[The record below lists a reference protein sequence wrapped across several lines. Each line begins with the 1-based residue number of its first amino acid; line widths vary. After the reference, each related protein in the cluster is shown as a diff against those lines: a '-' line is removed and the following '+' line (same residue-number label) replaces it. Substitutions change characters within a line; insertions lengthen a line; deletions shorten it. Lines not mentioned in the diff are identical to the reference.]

1 MQKHFDFVI
10 IGAGIAGLSAAY
22 FLSKSAR
29 VAVVEREQA
38 WGYHS
43 SGRSAAVFIEAYEN
57 PTVSDLSFDAK
68 DFFNQ
73 PPDGFSEYPLIKPL
87 GGLMV
92 IRDGEQAA
100 AEAYLHDW
108 SLRCP
113 RLQHIDAQEAL
124 GRVPILRRE
133 GLQGAIL
140 DPNLMSI
147 DTNQLMQ
154 SYLRGFRANHGEL
167 FCGFDCSVESTPTQ
181 QWRMRSDDQTLT
193 TPILVNASGAWANQ
207 TAEHAGVQ
215 ILPIAPR
222 RRTAAL
228 LSMPSGAPSWPM
240 VRTMDQ
246 TLYFKP
252 EDPGVMISPQDE
264 GESSACDAQ
273 AEELDIAVAID
284 RFQTL
289 CDFDVSRVHS
299 HWAGLRSLTPDRCPV
314 VGFAE
319 DSANFF
325 WLAGQGGAGIQTS
338 PALGK
343 LAAECLLSGSNL
355 DLRLDP
361 SRFLH
366 QEHADAHQAK

>member
-10 IGAGIAGLSAAY
+10 LGAGIAGLSAAY

-29 VAVVEREQA
+29 IAVVEREQA

-57 PTVSDLSFDAK
+57 PTVSDLSLDAR

-73 PPDGFSEYPLIKPL
+73 PPSNFSEYPLVKPL

-92 IRDGEQAA
+92 VRDGEQAA
-100 AEAYLHDW
+100 AEAYLQCW
-108 SLRCP
+108 SQRCP
-113 RLQHIDAQEAL
+113 KLERVDAQDAL
-124 GRVPILRRE
+124 ARVPILRRE
-133 GLQGAIL
+133 GLQGAIF

-154 SYLRGFRANHGEL
+154 SYLRGFRANGGEL
-167 FCGFDCSVESTPTQ
+167 FCGFDCSVQSLSNQHWLIRSGDRTLSTPV
-181 QWRMRSDDQTLT
+181 
-193 TPILVNASGAWANQ
+193 LVNASGAWANE

-215 ILPIAPR
+215 TLPIAPR

-228 LSMPSGAPSWPM
+228 LSMPAGAPTWPM

-273 AEELDIAVAID
+273 AEELDIAVAVD

-289 CDFDVSRVHS
+289 CDFEVSRVHS
-299 HWAGLRSLTPDRCPV
+299 HWAGLRTLTPDRCPV

-319 DSANFF
+319 DTANFF
-325 WLAGQGGAGIQTS
+325 WLVGQGGAGIQTS

-343 LAAECLLSGSNL
+343 LAAESLLSGSNL
-355 DLRLDP
+355 DPRLDP
-361 SRFLH
+361 SRLSS
-366 QEHADAHQAK
+366 QEHADVQ

>member
-10 IGAGIAGLSAAY
+10 FGAGIAGLSAAY

-57 PTVSDLSFDAK
+57 PTISDLSFDAK
-68 DFFNQ
+68 DFLNQ
-73 PPDGFSEYPLIKPL
+73 PPDGFSEYPLVKPL

-92 IRDGEQAA
+92 IRDSEQAA

-113 RLQHIDAQEAL
+113 RLEHVDAQEAL
-124 GRVPILRRE
+124 SRVPILRRE
-133 GLQGAIL
+133 GLQGAIF

-167 FCGFDCSVESTPTQ
+167 FCEFDCSVECTPTQ
-181 QWRMRSDDQTLT
+181 HWRMRSDDQTLT
-193 TPILVNASGAWANQ
+193 TPVLVNASGAWANQ

-215 ILPIAPR
+215 TLPIAPR

-273 AEELDIAVAID
+273 AEELDIAIAID

-319 DSANFF
+319 DTANFF

-361 SRFLH
+361 GRFSN
-366 QEHADAHQAK
+366 QEHADAH